1 MKTPVSFRM
10 CRHWTLW
17 IYAFAGFSLVSHAQ
31 ESRDS
36 QPADAPSKVSV
47 TARSAHERILEQ
59 VTSFAGDDGSL
70 RFQTNTVVELAT
82 GLHYLDD
89 AGQWAESVEAF
100 ELVPG
105 AARAWKG
112 QHRVT
117 LAHNPNT
124 PAAVQHR
131 LPDGRL
137 LSSHVHGDPAR
148 VMCCRTRSSWMW
160 VKRSA

>member
-1 MKTPVSFRM
+1 
-10 CRHWTLW
+10 
-17 IYAFAGFSLVSHAQ
+17 
-31 ESRDS
+31 
-36 QPADAPSKVSV
+36 V

-70 RFQTNTVVELAT
+70 RSQTNTVVELAT

-89 AGQWAESVEAF
+89 AGKWAESVEAF

-124 PAAVQHR
+124 PSAVQHR

-148 VMCCRTRSSWMW
+148 VTSCGTRSSWMW
-160 VKRSA
+160 AKPSA